1 MSEGDENYLM
11 DHTIVI
17 FLVNPEG
24 KSRKPRSDFWTLCLG
39 KIEEYFTQYKTP
51 GEIIFTTVEKM
62 KLWKVQKDFVE
73 TMRKIDARKAAR
85 AAKE

>member
-24 KSRKPRSDFWTLCLG
+24 KFTSKPRFLLFSG

-62 KLWKVQKDFVE
+62 KLWKVEKDFIE
-73 TMRKIDARKAAR
+73 TMRKIDERKAARKAA
-85 AAKE
+85 KQ